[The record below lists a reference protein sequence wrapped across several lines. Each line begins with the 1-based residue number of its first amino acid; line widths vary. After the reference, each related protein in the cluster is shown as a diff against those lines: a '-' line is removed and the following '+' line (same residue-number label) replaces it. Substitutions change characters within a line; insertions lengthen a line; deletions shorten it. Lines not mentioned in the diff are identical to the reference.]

1 MKDLNKDKPEDLAP
15 GRLIETFGICKYCR
29 NSVMIKADRDAT
41 EEEKNEM
48 ASYDCSCKEGQAARA
63 VIESVRIMTD
73 MINNRYELMPGTTKK
88 AIIASLEPIA
98 DNRIKKASFKIS
110 ETVTIQVYKAANGL
124 NVRRIEKNEENIEEF
139 SP

>member
-1 MKDLNKDKPEDLAP
+1 MSKENERPEDLAP

-41 EEEKNEM
+41 EKEKNEM

-73 MINNRYELMPGTTKK
+73 KINDHYDLMPDSTKK
-88 AIIASLEPIA
+88 AIIASLKPIA
-98 DNRIKKASFKIS
+98 QNQIQKANFKIN
-110 ETVTIQVYKAANGL
+110 ETATIQVYKAANGL
-124 NVRRIEKNEENIEEF
+124 NVRRIDKSEEIIED
-139 SP
+139 SH

>member
-1 MKDLNKDKPEDLAP
+1 MGNISKFKPKDLQP
-15 GRLIETFGICKYCR
+15 GKLIDTTGTCKYCR
-29 NSVMIKADRDAT
+29 NIVMIKADPDAT

-63 VIESVRIMTD
+63 VIESVRIMTNK
-73 MINNRYELMPGTTKK
+73 INDRYDLMPETTKK

-98 DNRIKKASFKIS
+98 KNMIQKANFKIS
-110 ETVTIQVYKAANGL
+110 ETTTIQIYRAANGL
-124 NVRRIEKNEENIEEF
+124 NVRRIDKTDEIIED